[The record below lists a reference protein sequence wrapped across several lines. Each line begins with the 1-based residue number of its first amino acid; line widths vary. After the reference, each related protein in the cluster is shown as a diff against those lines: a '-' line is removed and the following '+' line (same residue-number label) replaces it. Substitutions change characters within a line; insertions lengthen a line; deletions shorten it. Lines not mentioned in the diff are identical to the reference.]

1 MMYSRPIKVFGEHE
15 GIHYP
20 LEKGYYNYQITES
33 LVVMNTLIDSHI
45 SQLSNLFLT
54 AYSHRKL
61 YYGSSTDFSFIL
73 LHYTNL
79 ANAGNLPLGLIIA
92 CQKPQSHIEGPWYI
106 VY

>member
-45 SQLSNLFLT
+45 SQLS
-54 AYSHRKL
+54 H
-61 YYGSSTDFSFIL
+61 
-73 LHYTNL
+73 
-79 ANAGNLPLGLIIA
+79 
-92 CQKPQSHIEGPWYI
+92 
-106 VY
+106 